1 MLEQLKD
8 IKSVETIQIDF
19 LPYFLI
25 ITIFIILFVVTLFFL
40 TRKKKKITKKQL
52 AKQHL
57 KAMDLNTLDD
67 KQIAYQFT
75 EFGHVCLEEHYRDEF
90 IKIVNQLELYKYKK
104 EVAKIDTDLKEQIKD
119 YIKVRV

>member
-8 IKSVETIQIDF
+8 IKSIETIQVDF
-19 LPYFLI
+19 LPYFL
-25 ITIFIILFVVTLFFL
+25 FIIVVILLFVIVLFFL

-57 KAMDLNTLDD
+57 KAMDLKILDD

-75 EFGHVCLEEHYRDEF
+75 EYGYICLEEHYQDEF
-90 IKIVNQLELYKYKK
+90 IKIVNQLEAYKYKK
-104 EVAKIDTDLKEQIKD
+104 EVAKMDKDLKDQIKD

>member
-8 IKSVETIQIDF
+8 IKSIETIQVDF
-19 LPYFLI
+19 LPYFFF
-25 ITIFIILFVVTLFFL
+25 ITVVIILFVVILFLL
-40 TRKKKKITKKQL
+40 TKKKKKTTKKQL

-57 KAMDLNTLDD
+57 KVMDIKTLDD

-75 EFGHVCLEEHYRDEF
+75 EYGYICLEEHYQDEF
-90 IKIVNQLELYKYKK
+90 IKIVNQLEAYKYKK
-104 EVAKIDTDLKEQIKD
+104 EVAKIDKDLKDQIKD